1 MKKRDNRLK
10 KNSGGFTLIELIVT
24 VAIIAIFSGVI
35 LSFIGTGSNTY
46 RSTSS
51 NAKVQM
57 ETQEVV
63 DRMEDLIIDAN
74 RSVYYANGTGA
85 AMGSAISD
93 DIDGAAS
100 TGNKTFIVC
109 NEYKN
114 SDGKTSRYI
123 CDVIDW
129 NKEKQK
135 VYYSQREYDAAS
147 SKDDNGVQNA
157 DSEDEESGLTALSDE
172 GFSDDS
178 AADDSGSDIS
188 ATVRNQ
194 KQTINQSVLA
204 TGIVDFHADV
214 SKVVSDKI
222 VRFQLSTIS
231 GTKEIKTLHSVSL
244 RNGIKV
250 LAPDDAFKKSDAT
263 DVGIK
268 ILNAPQTMKPGESV
282 MLSWGLTGNGS
293 IDQSTIEWKVTNGDG
308 SFPTQDPTN
317 GTLTAGKSGAITVI
331 VTAVTDDGQLIS
343 SAPVTIEIIKELPTV
358 TSFELSTGSIL
369 VAAGDGPYDLV
380 SIISGKLIYSDET
393 TTDTKNGLVWSIKSS
408 CTGVSLNGS
417 SLTVTQEAGK
427 DTSNG
432 RVILTATEK
441 DSGTDKTADLEVR
454 IANINLTQPTG
465 TYKVGDAK
473 PNGKYAYTYMEAGAI
488 SSERPAETAVSVTAV
503 KEGNQER
510 NYFNNS
516 NTFETEDVGKW
527 KAAIS
532 YDLRTKGGYGTVKS
546 ERTFTVGEAIETAQI
561 VCGGNKVD
569 TIFAGGQYTCAG
581 DVYNHAY
588 FYIDGISLDYSI
600 VRSYKTSW
608 KINGQDTGTSLDN
621 PVVDKNQNATL
632 TVGKNENGFILSADF
647 EAYNEKGEVVNKYSA
662 SLHVK
667 VINEIQI
674 LEPDKNITIV
684 TRGKTYPIKAE
695 ILYGYLDNDMKPQT
709 GRINPEETNMCWKVN
724 NGKNSESKTEWT
736 VETYNPFDDKVSIK
750 AEVSMAKGAQ
760 FGNTGWSPVLSSE
773 ERSFQI
779 IEPNYVMQIMDK
791 NNNESSE
798 RNLENNDPLE
808 LSTTLT
814 TDFGTSLTNIDAWK
828 LQWKCLYN
836 GNRIE
841 NVLNNVQGY
850 KTWVNTENLNVG
862 VYTINVEY
870 KPDGNNMVA
879 SATYTLIINEK

>member
-93 DIDGAAS
+93 DIDGGAS

-114 SDGKTSRYI
+114 NDGKTSRYI

-129 NKEKQK
+129 NKKEQK

-147 SKDDNGVQNA
+147 SKDDDGVQNA

-244 RNGIKV
+244 RNPIKV

-293 IDQSTIEWKVTNGDG
+293 IDQSTIVWKVTNGDG

-317 GTLTAGKSGAITVI
+317 GTLTAGKSGTITVI

-369 VAAGDGPYDLV
+369 VAAGDGPYDLA

-454 IANINLTQPTG
+454 IASINLTQPTG

-488 SSERPAETAVSVTAV
+488 SSESPAETAVSVTAV
-503 KEGNQER
+503 KEGDQER
-510 NYFNNS
+510 NYFNDS
-516 NTFETEDVGKW
+516 NTFETGDVGKW

-532 YDLRTKGGYGTVKS
+532 YNLQGKGGFGTVKS
-546 ERTFTVGEAIETAQI
+546 ESTFTVGEAIETAKI
-561 VCGGNKVD
+561 VCGNEKVD

-581 DVYNHAY
+581 DVNNHAY

-600 VRSYKTSW
+600 VRSYKTIW
-608 KINGQDTGTSLDN
+608 KINGQDTGTRLENS
-621 PVVDKNQNATL
+621 VVDNNQNATL

-647 EAYNEKGEVVNKYSA
+647 EAYNEKGEVVKKYSA

-667 VINEIQI
+667 VINDIQI
-674 LEPDKNITIV
+674 LEPDRNITTV
-684 TRGKTYPIKAE
+684 VRGKTYPMKAE
-695 ILYGYLDNDMKPQT
+695 ILYGYLDNDMNPQT

-724 NGKNSESKTEWT
+724 NGKAPESKTEWK
-736 VETYNPFDDKVSIK
+736 VETYNPFENKVSIK
-750 AEVSMAKGAQ
+750 AEVSVAKGAQ
-760 FGNTGWSPVLSSE
+760 FGNTGWSSVLSSE
-773 ERSFQI
+773 ERTFEI
-779 IEPNYVMQIMDK
+779 IEPNYTMQIMDN

-808 LSTTLT
+808 LNATHT
-814 TDFGTSLTNIDAWK
+814 TDFGTSLTNIDVWK

-836 GNRIE
+836 ENQIG

-850 KTWVNTENLNVG
+850 KIG
-862 VYTINVEY
+862 
-870 KPDGNNMVA
+870 
-879 SATYTLIINEK
+879 